1 MKDTIEVP
9 RDLLIEIYDLL
20 NQGSYIAEDKHYNSI
35 DVDVNNSDI
44 EVMEEIPIRLKKD
57 IINLL

>member
-35 DVDVNNSDI
+35 DIDVNTSDI

>member
-20 NQGSYIAEDKHYNSI
+20 NQGSYIAEDNNYDSI
-35 DVDVNNSDI
+35 DIDVNTSDI

-57 IINLL
+57 IMNLL

>member
-20 NQGSYIAEDKHYNSI
+20 NQGSYIAEDNNYDSI
-35 DVDVNNSDI
+35 DIDVNTSDI

>member
-20 NQGSYIAEDKHYNSI
+20 NQGSYIAEDNNYDSI
-35 DVDVNNSDI
+35 DIDVNTSDI
-44 EVMEEIPIRLKKD
+44 EVMEEIPVRLKKD